1 MPSSPA
7 RVLRARRP
15 ICVHSAAAGP
25 APATAAGQQRPGC
38 WTRKAVAAHSGN
50 PAAPDSP
57 CLPENSAHTLALYL
71 RPTPQ
76 WSPQPPPC
84 LLGTGSHCFCSLL
97 TFLPPATI
105 SSPFTRAPP
114 SLLTFLAFGLFVPL
128 HSLVP
133 TPTPLPVSSFIV
145 FLPSPPWACRR
156 LRAECC

>member
-25 APATAAGQQRPGC
+25 APVTAARQQSPGC
-38 WTRKAVAAHSGN
+38 WIREAVAAHSGN

-57 CLPENSAHTLALYL
+57 SLPENSAHTLALYV

-76 WSPQPPPC
+76 WSAQPPPC
-84 LLGTGSHCFCSLL
+84 PLGTGSHCFCSLL
-97 TFLPPATI
+97 PFLLPTTI
-105 SSPFTRAPP
+105 SSPSFTGAPP

-128 HSLVP
+128 RSLVP

-145 FLPSPPWACRR
+145 FLPSAA
-156 LRAECC
+156 LGRAGG